1 MSQDPFGDI
10 PLFREIQRI
19 LASGEGPINFEIARQ
34 VAVAAATQGLSEA
47 TPATDP
53 ARALAQAVHD
63 AEILVSG
70 YTRLT
75 PEEPMRL
82 LLVNRSAWATSTL
95 EAWRWLLEHLAG
107 RFTSQLGDGANGSEE
122 SNTMQSAMG
131 QVAPLLLGLQTGT
144 LIGSLAQEALGRY
157 DLPIP
162 RDDDGRLV
170 FVEPN
175 MQQIVSQYGFN
186 PDDFRKWI
194 ALREAARHLVFTA
207 NPWVGRYARS
217 LLSDLVD
224 AIEIDTGEL
233 ERRLVELQTKG
244 MEALQEGLGGSE
256 QTVPITPTER
266 HARALDRFRGFVAV
280 TEGYASHAASSVSS
294 ELLSD
299 SARIDEGMARRRA
312 VPSEGERLLAT
323 ILGISFDKELNSA
336 GGTFCAAVVQ
346 LKGLPALNRLWDAP
360 DNIPS
365 LPEVRDPFQW
375 MERVLP

>member
-34 VAVAAATQGLSEA
+34 VAVAAATQGVAEP
-47 TPATDP
+47 TPPSDP

-63 AEILVSG
+63 AEILIAG
-70 YTRLT
+70 YTRLA
-75 PEEPMRL
+75 PDEPMRL

-95 EAWRWLLEHLAG
+95 EAWRWLLERLAG
-107 RFTSQLGDGANGSEE
+107 RFAAQLGERSNGAGE
-122 SNTMQSAMG
+122 SNPMEAAIG
-131 QVAPLLLGLQTGT
+131 QVAPLLLGLQSGT

-162 RDDDGRLV
+162 RDDDGRLI

-175 MQQIVSQYGFN
+175 LNQVTSQYGFD
-186 PDDFRKWI
+186 PEDFRKWL
-194 ALREAARHLVFTA
+194 ALHEAARHLVFTV

-233 ERRLVELQTKG
+233 ERRLMELQTKG

-256 QTVPITPTER
+256 QSLPITQTDR
-266 HARALDRFRGFVAV
+266 HRRALDRYRGFVAV
-280 TEGYASHAASSVSS
+280 SEGYARHAAAAVSH
-294 ELLSD
+294 ERLSG
-299 SARIDEGMARRRA
+299 SGRIDEGMARRGA
-312 VPSEGERLLAT
+312 VPSDGQRLLGT
-323 ILGISFDKELNSA
+323 VLGISFDRDLQTA
-336 GGTFCAAVVQ
+336 GTTFCAAVVQ
-346 LKGLPALNRLWDAP
+346 LKGLPALNKLWEAP
-360 DNIPS
+360 DNVPS

-375 MERVLP
+375 MERVLA

>member
-34 VAVAAATQGLSEA
+34 VAVAAATQGASEP
-47 TPATDP
+47 TPGTDP
-53 ARALAQAVHD
+53 ARALAQSVHD

-75 PEEPMRL
+75 PDEPMRL

-95 EAWRWLLEHLAG
+95 EAWRWLLEHLAR
-107 RFTSQLGDGANGSEE
+107 RFAAQLGDAPNGGQEANPV
-122 SNTMQSAMG
+122 QSAMG

-144 LIGSLAQEALGRY
+144 LIGSLAQEALARH

-162 RDDDGRLV
+162 RDDDGRLI
-170 FVEPN
+170 FVDPN
-175 MQQIVSQYGFN
+175 IRAVTSEYGLD
-186 PDDFRKWI
+186 PDEFRKWI
-194 ALREAARHLVFTA
+194 ALHEAARHLVYSA
-207 NPWVGRYARS
+207 RPWVGRYARS

-233 ERRLVELQTKG
+233 ERRLMELQTKG
-244 MEALQEGLGGSE
+244 MDALQEGLGGSE
-256 QTVPITPTER
+256 QAVPLAQTDR
-266 HARALDRFRGFVAV
+266 HQRALERFRGFVAV
-280 TEGYASHAASSVSS
+280 AEGYATHAAAAVSGK
-294 ELLSD
+294 LLSD

-312 VPSEGERLLAT
+312 VPSEGERLLAA
-323 ILGISFDKELNSA
+323 ILGISFDRDLHAA
-336 GGTFCAAVVQ
+336 GSTFCAAVVQ
-346 LKGLPALNRLWDAP
+346 LKGLPALNTLWDAP
-360 DNIPS
+360 DNVPS

-375 MERVLP
+375 MERVLA

>member
-34 VAVAAATQGLSEA
+34 VAVAAATQGMSEP

-53 ARALAQAVHD
+53 ARALSQAVHE

-70 YTRLT
+70 YTRLS
-75 PEEPMRL
+75 PDEPMRL

-95 EAWRWLLEHLAG
+95 EAWRWLLVHLAG
-107 RFTSQLGDGANGSEE
+107 RFAAQLGEGANGSEE
-122 SNTMQSAMG
+122 GAPMQAAMG

-144 LIGSLAQEALGRY
+144 LIGSLAQEALARY

-162 RDDDGRLV
+162 RDDDARLI

-175 MQQIVSQYGFN
+175 MNQVASEYGFE
-186 PDDFRKWI
+186 PEAFRKWM
-194 ALREAARHLVFTA
+194 ALHEAARHLVFTA
-207 NPWVGRYARS
+207 KPWVGRYARS

-233 ERRLVELQTKG
+233 ERRLMELQTKG

-256 QTVPITPTER
+256 QSVPITHTDR
-266 HARALDRFRGFVAV
+266 HRRALERFRGFVAV
-280 TEGYASHAASSVSS
+280 TEGYASHAAGAVSAQILTDSV
-294 ELLSD
+294 
-299 SARIDEGMARRRA
+299 RIDEGMTRRSA
-312 VPSEGERLLAT
+312 VPSEGRRLLAT
-323 ILGISFDKELNSA
+323 VLGISFDNDLHAA
-336 GGTFCAAVVQ
+336 GATFCAAVVK
-346 LKGLPALNRLWDAP
+346 LHGLPALNKLWDAP

-375 MERVLP
+375 MERVLA